1 MLSNVVT
8 AKAISGALLSS
19 YQKHQLRCDHSVT
32 ISQLNVQFRN
42 RVVTTFVWCIRQL
55 YILA

>member
-42 RVVTTFVWCIRQL
+42 GVVTTFV
-55 YILA
+55 